1 MTYRIAFYDDMLTE
15 YKADIAK
22 HQTAHILEA
31 KSVCSDSG
39 KSTSRLT

>member
-15 YKADIAK
+15 YKEDMAK
-22 HQTAHILEA
+22 YQTAHILEA

-39 KSTSRLT
+39 KNTSRLT